1 MSNNKRIKDYTG
13 QAYIKKTTEDGNGVN
28 VEHVNVDAISQLNN
42 RSSSAALDG
51 TITTLI
57 APIGDVDGVGIQVL
71 GTFVGSLV
79 FEASMDNQAN
89 WIGISLLPVGTGK
102 HPTPVDT
109 VTAAGNWETAG
120 GVYTHIRVRM
130 SAYTSGTANVVVS
143 ATSGQRLVRVTTG
156 VSIGGMI
163 DAAIVTT
170 FTRMTNAT
178 AYAANQVINNL
189 TSGAANRALANVARA
204 IGSSGY
210 LKLILM
216 CANTGVTPR
225 IRVHLYDAVPATPK
239 NDAATWA
246 LDYTND
252 ASKYLGYV
260 DMDPLNGG
268 VATAMFLV
276 PYKSSSAKDLY
287 FELQTLDAFT
297 PSSGT
302 SYTLKAIPDQNNV

>member
-1 MSNNKRIKDYTG
+1 MSNNKKVADYIG
-13 QAYIKKTTEDGNGVN
+13 EAYTIKTTETNNVN
-28 VEHVNVDAISQLNN
+28 VPHVNVDAISQLNN

-51 TITTLI
+51 TTTTLVV
-57 APIGDVDGVGIQVL
+57 ATGDINGVGVQIA
-71 GTFVGSLV
+71 GTFIGSLV

-109 VTAAGNWETAG
+109 VTSVGNWETAG
-120 GVYTHIRVRM
+120 GVYTHVRVRM

-143 ATSGQRLVRVTTG
+143 ATSGQRLVRMTTG

-170 FTRMTNAT
+170 FTRTANAT
-178 AYAANQVINNL
+178 AYTANQVINNA
-189 TSGAANRALANVARA
+189 TSSAANRALANVARA

-210 LKLILM
+210 LKLILL
-216 CANTGVTPR
+216 CNTTNITPR
-225 IRVHLYDAVPATPK
+225 IRVHLYDAAPNTAK
-239 NDAATWA
+239 NDAATWV

-276 PYKSSSAKDLY
+276 PYKSNAAKDLY
-287 FELQTLDAFT
+287 FELQTLDAHT
-297 PSSGT
+297 PGNGA
-302 SYTLKAIPDQNNV
+302 SYTLKCIPDQNNV

>member
-1 MSNNKRIKDYTG
+1 MSNNKRVKDYQG
-13 QAYIKKTTEDGNGVN
+13 EAYIKKTTEDGSGVN
-28 VEHVNVDAISQLNN
+28 VEHVNVDNIAQFAN
-42 RSSSAALDG
+42 RNVSAALNG
-51 TITTLI
+51 TTTTL
-57 APIGDVDGVGIQVL
+57 AVAAGDVNGIGVQIA

-79 FEASMDNQAN
+79 FEASMDNGVS
-89 WIGISLLPVGTGK
+89 WISLSLLPVGTGL
-102 HPTPVDT
+102 HPTPVST
-109 VTAAGNWETAG
+109 VAAAGNWETAG
-120 GVYTHIRVRM
+120 GVYTNFRVRM
-130 SAYTSGTANVVVS
+130 SAYTSGTANVIIS
-143 ATSGQRLVRVTTG
+143 ATSGQRLIRMMTG

-178 AYAANQVINNL
+178 AYVANQVINNL

-225 IRVHLYDAVPATPK
+225 IRVHLYDAAPSTAK

-260 DMDPLNGG
+260 DMDAMNGG

-276 PYKSSSAKDLY
+276 PYKSNAAKDLY

-297 PSSGT
+297 PASGT